1 MEHTGTSG
9 IFTIS
14 GPCSDHGNGNEPAYP
29 GMIQGI
35 GTAIAIVVVVIG
47 WAINK
52 MFGREV
58 LW

>member
-1 MEHTGTSG
+1 MEHTDTSG
-9 IFTIS
+9 MFNIS
-14 GPCSDHGNGNEPAYP
+14 GPYNDNRIDLDYP
-29 GMIQGI
+29 EAVQSI

-52 MFGREV
+52 MFRKEV

>member
-14 GPCSDHGNGNEPAYP
+14 GPYNDHRIQPAYP
-29 GMIQGI
+29 GTIQSI

-52 MFGREV
+52 MFGKEV
-58 LW
+58 FW

>member
-1 MEHTGTSG
+1 MEHTGAGG

-14 GPCSDHGNGNEPAYP
+14 GPYNDHGNEPAYP
-29 GMIQGI
+29 GMIQSV

>member
-1 MEHTGTSG
+1 MEHTDTSG
-9 IFTIS
+9 IFNIS
-14 GPCSDHGNGNEPAYP
+14 GPYNDNRIEMAYP
-29 GMIQGI
+29 GMIQSI

-52 MFGREV
+52 LFGREV

>member
-1 MEHTGTSG
+1 MEPTDTSG

-14 GPCSDHGNGNEPAYP
+14 GPYNDNRLETAYP
-29 GMIQGI
+29 GMIQSI
-35 GTAIAIVVVVIG
+35 GTAMAIVVVVIG

-52 MFGREV
+52 LFRKEV

>member
-1 MEHTGTSG
+1 MEHTGTNG

-14 GPCSDHGNGNEPAYP
+14 GPYNDHRIHPAYP
-29 GMIQGI
+29 GMIQSI

-47 WAINK
+47 WAINR
-52 MFGREV
+52 MFGKEV

>member
-14 GPCSDHGNGNEPAYP
+14 GQCSDHGNEPAYP

>member
-1 MEHTGTSG
+1 MEHIDTSG
-9 IFTIS
+9 MFNIS
-14 GPCSDHGNGNEPAYP
+14 GLYNDNRIDPDYP
-29 GMIQGI
+29 EAVQTI

-52 MFGREV
+52 MFRKEV